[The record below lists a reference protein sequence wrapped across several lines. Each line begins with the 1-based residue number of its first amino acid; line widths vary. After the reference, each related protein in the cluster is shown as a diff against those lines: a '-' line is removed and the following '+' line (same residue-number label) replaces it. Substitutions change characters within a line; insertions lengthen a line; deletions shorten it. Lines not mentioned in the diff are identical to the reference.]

1 VADIAQL
8 LRGAVETHV
17 HSAPDVVPRRLDD
30 FELARQAQEA
40 GLRAVVLKSHHT
52 LTADRVQH
60 VRKVVPGI
68 ETFGGLSL
76 NYPVGGLN
84 PIAVETALN
93 FGARVIWMPTFHA
106 ANHVAKMKHA
116 GPSPLLAALGSC
128 PDDGITILDAQGQVK
143 PVVHDILKLI
153 AERDA
158 VLATGH
164 LAPVESERLVDVALA
179 AGVRRIIVT
188 HPELDIIDMPL
199 DMQARL
205 AQKGVM
211 LERCFIVTTMGF
223 NTKRLAEA
231 IRTVGIEST
240 VMATDF
246 GQLVNPPPVE
256 GLRAYVRA
264 MLDEGF
270 SGEEVERMVQHNPA
284 KLLGL
289 EG

>member
-1 VADIAQL
+1 MADVAQL
-8 LRGAVETHV
+8 LRGAIETHV

-30 FELARQAQEA
+30 FELAQQAREA
-40 GLRAVVLKSHHT
+40 GLRAIVLKSHHT

-60 VRKVVPGI
+60 VRKAVPGI

-106 ANHVAKMKHA
+106 ANHVAKMKHV
-116 GPSPLLAALGSC
+116 GSSPLLAALGSC
-128 PDDGITILDAQGQVK
+128 PDDGITILTSDGQVK
-143 PVVHDILKLI
+143 PVVHEILKLI

-164 LAPVESERLVDVALA
+164 LAPLETERLVDAALA
-179 AGVRRIIVT
+179 VGVRRIVVT
-188 HPELDIIDMPL
+188 HPELDLIAMPL
-199 DMQARL
+199 DMQVRL

-223 NTKRLAEA
+223 NTKQLAEA
-231 IRTVGIEST
+231 IRAVGTDST
-240 VMATDF
+240 IMATDF

-270 SGEEVERMVQHNPA
+270 SSTEIERMVQYNPA

-289 EG
+289 ES

>member
-1 VADIAQL
+1 MADIAQL

-40 GLRAVVLKSHHT
+40 GLRAIVLKSHHT

-60 VRKVVPGI
+60 VRKLVPGI
-68 ETFGGLSL
+68 ETFGGLAL

-84 PIAVETALN
+84 PVAVETALN

-106 ANHVAKMKHA
+106 ANHVAKMRHA
-116 GPSPLLAALGSC
+116 GDSPLLRALGSC
-128 PDDGITILDAQGQVK
+128 PDDGITILDHAGQVK
-143 PVVHDILKLI
+143 PVVHEILRLI

-158 VLATGH
+158 TLATGH
-164 LAPVESERLVDVALA
+164 LAPAESEALVDAALA
-179 AGVRRIIVT
+179 AGVRHILVT
-188 HPELDIIDMPL
+188 HPELDIIGMPL

-205 AQKGVM
+205 AQKGAM
-211 LERCFIVTTMGF
+211 LERCFIVTTMGY
-223 NTKRLAEA
+223 NIERLAEA
-231 IRTVGIEST
+231 VRAVGVAST

-256 GLRAYVRA
+256 GLRTYVRA
-264 MLDEGF
+264 MLDAGF
-270 SGEEVERMVQHNPA
+270 AGAEIERMLHYNPA
-284 KLLGL
+284 RVLGL
-289 EG
+289 ES

>member
-1 VADIAQL
+1 MADIAQL

-17 HSAPDVVPRRLDD
+17 HSSPDVVPRRLDD
-30 FELARQAQEA
+30 FELARQAEEA

-52 LTADRVQH
+52 LTADRAQH
-60 VRKVVPGI
+60 VRKAVPGV
-68 ETFGGLSL
+68 ETFGGLAL

-106 ANHVAKMKHA
+106 ANHVAKMQHA
-116 GPSPLLAALGSC
+116 GDSPLLRALGSC
-128 PDDGITILDAQGQVK
+128 PDGGIAIRDGGGQLK
-143 PVVHDILKLI
+143 PVVHAILRLI

-158 VLATGH
+158 TLATGH
-164 LAPVESERLVDVALA
+164 LAPAETEALVDAALA
-179 AGVRRIIVT
+179 AGVRRVLVT
-188 HPELDIIDMPL
+188 HPELDIIAMPL
-199 DMQARL
+199 EMQARL
-205 AQKGVM
+205 AQKGAM

-223 NTKRLAEA
+223 NAKRLAEA
-231 IRTVGIEST
+231 IRAVGVAST

-264 MLDEGF
+264 MLDEDFAGA
-270 SGEEVERMVQHNPA
+270 EIEQMLHYNPA
-284 KLLGL
+284 KVLGL
-289 EG
+289 ES